1 MGNGSMGSAAWRV
14 FASISILTTLLISA
28 PMLAGLATGA
38 ARAQTTPEAAKPL
51 VIPQAE
57 GERQGKILGR
67 ALACG
72 AERERVERVLRT
84 GRARMLAAVGR
95 ALTEER
101 YVLALGDAMRL
112 ETSLPAPSPGACE
125 KALAA
130 FERLETAP

>member
-1 MGNGSMGSAAWRV
+1 MRSAACR
-14 FASISILTTLLISA
+14 
-28 PMLAGLATGA
+28 LAGLALALLAVGA
-38 ARAQTTPEAAKPL
+38 ARAQTTPEAARP
-51 VIPQAE
+51 
-57 GERQGKILGR
+57 RILPWRSPSTWGMTSGR

-72 AERERVERVLRT
+72 AARERVEGVLRA
-84 GRARMLAAVGR
+84 GRERMLAAVGR

-101 YVLALGDAMRL
+101 YVLALDDAMRL

>member
-1 MGNGSMGSAAWRV
+1 MRSAACRVSALTLAV
-14 FASISILTTLLISA
+14 FAA
-28 PMLAGLATGA
+28 LAAFA
-38 ARAQTTPEAAKPL
+38 ALAQTPPDAGGARPL

-72 AERERVERVLRT
+72 AERERVEGVLRA

-101 YVLALGDAMRL
+101 YVLALDDAMRL
-112 ETSLPAPSPGACE
+112 ETSLPAPSPASCE

-130 FERLETAP
+130 LERLEKTP

>member
-1 MGNGSMGSAAWRV
+1 MRSAVCRVCAFTLAVLTAFPAW
-14 FASISILTTLLISA
+14 
-28 PMLAGLATGA
+28 
-38 ARAQTTPEAAKPL
+38 AQTPPDAGHARPL

-57 GERQGKILGR
+57 GEREGKTLGR

-72 AERERVERVLRT
+72 AERERVERVLRA

-101 YVLALGDAMRL
+101 YVLALDDAMRL
-112 ETSLPAPSPGACE
+112 ETSLPAPSPTSCE

-130 FERLETAP
+130 LERLEKTP

>member
-1 MGNGSMGSAAWRV
+1 MRSAVCRVCAFTLAVLTAFAAW
-14 FASISILTTLLISA
+14 
-28 PMLAGLATGA
+28 
-38 ARAQTTPEAAKPL
+38 AQTPPDAGHARPL

-57 GERQGKILGR
+57 GEREGKTLGR

-72 AERERVERVLRT
+72 AERERVERVLRA

-101 YVLALGDAMRL
+101 YVLALDDAMRL
-112 ETSLPAPSPGACE
+112 ETSLPAPSPASCE

-130 FERLETAP
+130 LERLEKTP

>member
-1 MGNGSMGSAAWRV
+1 MRPAACRL
-14 FASISILTTLLISA
+14 S
-28 PMLAGLATGA
+28 GLALALLAAGA
-38 ARAQTTPEAAKPL
+38 ARAQTTPDAGGARPL

-57 GERQGKILGR
+57 GERQGKVLGR
-67 ALACG
+67 ALACT

-101 YVLALGDAMRL
+101 YVLALDDAMRL

>member
-1 MGNGSMGSAAWRV
+1 MRSAVCRV
-14 FASISILTTLLISA
+14 CAFTLAVLTAFASF
-28 PMLAGLATGA
+28 PGW
-38 ARAQTTPEAAKPL
+38 AQTPPDAGHARPL

-57 GERQGKILGR
+57 GEREGKTLGR

-72 AERERVERVLRT
+72 AERERVERVLRA

-101 YVLALGDAMRL
+101 YVLSLDDAMRL
-112 ETSLPAPSPGACE
+112 ETSLPAPSPASCE

-130 FERLETAP
+130 LERLEKTP

>member
-1 MGNGSMGSAAWRV
+1 MRSTACRLS
-14 FASISILTTLLISA
+14 
-28 PMLAGLATGA
+28 GLALVLLAAGA
-38 ARAQTTPEAAKPL
+38 ARAQTPPDTGAARPL
-51 VIPQAE
+51 VIPQLE

-67 ALACG
+67 AMACG
-72 AERERVERVLRT
+72 ATRERVEAVLRA

-101 YVLALGDAMRL
+101 YVLALDDAMRL
-112 ETSLPAPSPGACE
+112 ETSLPAPSAQGCE

>member
-1 MGNGSMGSAAWRV
+1 MRSAVCRICAFTLAVLTAFPAW
-14 FASISILTTLLISA
+14 
-28 PMLAGLATGA
+28 
-38 ARAQTTPEAAKPL
+38 AQTPPDAGHARPL

-57 GERQGKILGR
+57 GEREGKTLGR

-72 AERERVERVLRT
+72 AERERVERVLRA

-101 YVLALGDAMRL
+101 YVLALDDAMRL
-112 ETSLPAPSPGACE
+112 ETSLPAPSPASCE

-130 FERLETAP
+130 LERLEKTP